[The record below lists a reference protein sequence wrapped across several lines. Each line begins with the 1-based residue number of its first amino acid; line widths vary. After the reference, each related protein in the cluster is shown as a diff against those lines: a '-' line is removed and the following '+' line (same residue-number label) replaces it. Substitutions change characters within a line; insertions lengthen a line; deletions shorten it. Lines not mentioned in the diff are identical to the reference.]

1 MAEINR
7 SAGAGREKGTLKAG
21 LIAKRKKGIVYAQ
34 ELQVLKI
41 LGHPVGTDTDPISIF
56 DKRGKR

>member
-1 MAEINR
+1 
-7 SAGAGREKGTLKAG
+7 

-41 LGHPVGTDTDPISIF
+41 LGHPVGTACDPISIF
-56 DKRGKR
+56 DKKARELRSLIHARSARR